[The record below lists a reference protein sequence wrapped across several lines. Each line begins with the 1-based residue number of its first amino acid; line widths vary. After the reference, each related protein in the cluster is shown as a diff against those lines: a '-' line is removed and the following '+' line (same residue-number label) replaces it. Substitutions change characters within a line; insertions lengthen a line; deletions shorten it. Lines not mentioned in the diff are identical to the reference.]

1 MIKGFRYYYV
11 FVFFLMF
18 VSFFSLAENLLVSI
32 LFRWVFIFSLAL
44 CSLFF
49 IVVFLDRSALRAM
62 IWVYLLVGLIFIQY
76 ASEIFAKSG
85 EVVRSIE
92 NGLQFL
98 FSMVVLYF
106 SYSYSRKYDAR
117 GVSGIALILLLI
129 AVFLFMYHVIEKQ
142 LFFQNANSLGMIA
155 YLMICS
161 ILFFRPLLAV
171 WAWVLGVALILI
183 SESRSSLLGLL
194 VFFTTYVLLPR
205 ILRLRLSGVYFFLF
219 VVATAVV
226 LSFSVGILFPELN
239 AEMSR
244 LSREI
249 FQKNLDSGRSSMWS
263 MLFKLMEG
271 HEVWGRGGG
280 VQVKD
285 ISDIEYSAHNLYLQ
299 IYMQLG
305 LVGEFM
311 LIGLLYSI
319 WNFSFNGRD
328 TYKVRIAASAFI
340 GLLAINCFEVTLF
353 QNNLVLSFPILVL
366 VGIAAGSASPANDL

>member
-11 FVFFLMF
+11 LIFFVMFL
-18 VSFFSLAENLLVSI
+18 SFFSLAENLFISI
-32 LFRWVFIFSLAL
+32 FFRWGFIFSLAL

-49 IVVFLDRSALRAM
+49 IIIFLDRSALRVM
-62 IWVYLLVGLIFIQY
+62 IWIYLLVGLIFVQY
-76 ASEIFAKSG
+76 ASAVFAG
-85 EVVRSIE
+85 REEVVRSLE

-106 SYSYSRKYDAR
+106 SFSYSKKYDTR
-117 GVSGIALILLLI
+117 GVSGIALMLLLI
-129 AVFLFMYHVIEKQ
+129 AVFLLMYHVIERQ

-161 ILFFRPLLAV
+161 ILFFRPRLTV
-171 WAWVLGVALILI
+171 WAWVFGVALILI

-194 VFFTTYVLLPR
+194 VFFTTYVVLPR
-205 ILRLRLSGVYFFLF
+205 LLRLRLSGVYFFSF

-226 LSFSVGILFPELN
+226 LSFTVGILFPELN
-239 AEMSR
+239 AEMNR

-263 MLFKLMEG
+263 MLFELMEG
-271 HEVWGRGGG
+271 YEVWGRGGG

-285 ISDIEYSAHNLYLQ
+285 ISSIEYSAHNLYLQ

-311 LIGLLYSI
+311 LIALLYSI

-328 TYKVRIAASAFI
+328 VYKVRIAASAFI
-340 GLLAINCFEVTLF
+340 GLLVINCFEVTLF
-353 QNNLVLSFPILVL
+353 QNNLVLSLPILVL
-366 VGIAAGSASPANDL
+366 VGIAAGSRSPAND

>member
-1 MIKGFRYYYV
+1 
-11 FVFFLMF
+11 
-18 VSFFSLAENLLVSI
+18 
-32 LFRWVFIFSLAL
+32 
-44 CSLFF
+44 
-49 IVVFLDRSALRAM
+49 M
-62 IWVYLLVGLIFIQY
+62 IWIYLLVGLIFVQY
-76 ASEIFAKSG
+76 ASAVFAG
-85 EVVRSIE
+85 REEVVRSLE

-106 SYSYSRKYDAR
+106 SFSYSKKYDTR
-117 GVSGIALILLLI
+117 GVSGIALMLLLI
-129 AVFLFMYHVIEKQ
+129 AVFLLMYHVIERQ

-161 ILFFRPLLAV
+161 ILFFKPRLTV
-171 WAWVLGVALILI
+171 WAWVFGVALILI

-194 VFFTTYVLLPR
+194 VFFTTYVVLPR
-205 ILRLRLSGVYFFLF
+205 LLRLRLSGVYFFSF

-226 LSFSVGILFPELN
+226 LSFTVGILFPELN
-239 AEMSR
+239 VEMNR

-263 MLFKLMEG
+263 MLFELMEG
-271 HEVWGRGGG
+271 YEVWGRGGG

-285 ISDIEYSAHNLYLQ
+285 ISSIEYSAHNLYLQ

-311 LIGLLYSI
+311 LIALLYSI

-328 TYKVRIAASAFI
+328 VYKVRIAASAFI
-340 GLLAINCFEVTLF
+340 GLLVINCFEVTLF
-353 QNNLVLSFPILVL
+353 QNNLVLSLPILVL
-366 VGIAAGSASPANDL
+366 VGIAAGSRSPAND